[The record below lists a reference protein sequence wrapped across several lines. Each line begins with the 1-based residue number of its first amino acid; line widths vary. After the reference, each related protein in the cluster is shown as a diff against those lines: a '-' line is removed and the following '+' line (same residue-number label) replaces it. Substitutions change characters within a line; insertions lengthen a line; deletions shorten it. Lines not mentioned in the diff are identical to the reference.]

1 MRAEFWKV
9 SCVGVSPAMSADH
22 GEPTVIREMCFMGIP
37 MSPGASNI
45 PIAANVPFEISKA
58 KAQLEVVVGKKL
70 VVSKKEVPRS
80 GADDV
85 DPVQSKC
92 NGPVQ

>member
-1 MRAEFWKV
+1 
-9 SCVGVSPAMSADH
+9 
-22 GEPTVIREMCFMGIP
+22 MCFMGKP
-37 MSPGASNI
+37 MNPGASDT
-45 PIAANVPFEISKA
+45 PIAANVPFVSKA

-70 VVSKKEVPRS
+70 VESKKEVPRS